1 MDYEFKTTPYQHQLD
16 VFHDSWA
23 AKEYALFMEMGT
35 GKTKCTLDTAGAL
48 FETGEIDA
56 MLVIAPKG
64 VYGNWIYNEIPRHL
78 PDRIARTMVQWQP
91 NLTQKFKEQ
100 LESITFKRKD
110 KNFRILAMNVE
121 ALSTKKGTEVATYFL
136 RRNPDSLM
144 VVDESTTIKNRA
156 AQRTKNIVKVGQNAK
171 YRRILTGSPIT
182 KNPMDLYSQ
191 CEFLSPELLG
201 FSSYYSFQNRHAQ
214 VVRRTLGNRQFN
226 QVVGFQRLEELTDK
240 LTRFSRRVLKDD
252 CLDLPDKI
260 YSQRDVGLTK
270 EQMEAYK
277 QMSEYALALLKDG
290 KLSTT
295 QSVLTQILR
304 LQEICCGHLRTD
316 DGEIQR
322 LPNKRMPA
330 LLETIEEMRGKIIIW
345 ASYVWDIKNIA
356 EELRQA
362 YGEESVV
369 TFFGETPAG
378 ERDEIVERFQTE
390 SGTRFFVANPRTGGL
405 GLTLTA
411 ATNMI
416 YFNNSY
422 DLEIRLQSEDR
433 AHRIGQTNHVTYVD
447 LVSKGTVD
455 ERILA
460 ALRNKMSLSNEVL
473 GEETKDWLI

>member
-1 MDYEFKTTPYQHQLD
+1 M
-16 VFHDSWA
+16 
-23 AKEYALFMEMGT
+23 
-35 GKTKCTLDTAGAL
+35 
-48 FETGEIDA
+48 
-56 MLVIAPKG
+56 
-64 VYGNWIYNEIPRHL
+64 
-78 PDRIARTMVQWQP
+78 
-91 NLTQKFKEQ
+91 
-100 LESITFKRKD
+100 
-110 KNFRILAMNVE
+110 
-121 ALSTKKGTEVATYFL
+121 
-136 RRNPDSLM
+136 
-144 VVDESTTIKNRA
+144 
-156 AQRTKNIVKVGQNAK
+156 
-171 YRRILTGSPIT
+171 
-182 KNPMDLYSQ
+182 
-191 CEFLSPELLG
+191 
-201 FSSYYSFQNRHAQ
+201 
-214 VVRRTLGNRQFN
+214 RRTLGNRQFN
-226 QVVGFQRLEELTDK
+226 QVVGFQRLDELTDK

-277 QMSEYALALLKDG
+277 QMSEYALALLHDG

-390 SGTRFFVANPRTGGL
+390 QGTRFFVANPKTGGF

-416 YFNNSY
+416 YYNNSY